1 MNKHIQI
8 RNIDPELHQKLKI
21 RAAKEGMSMS
31 DYLRIEI
38 EKLVS
43 RPTMK
48 EWLEMVKRHKPVE
61 GMSREEIVEVIRED
75 REENDAKLDRWL
87 AKKP

>member
-61 GMSREEIVEVIRED
+61 GMSRDEIVEVIREG

>member
-1 MNKHIQI
+1 MNKHVQI
-8 RNIDPELHQKLKI
+8 RNMPEETHRKLKI

-31 DYLRIEI
+31 DYLRLEI

-43 RPTMK
+43 RPTVK
-48 EWLEMVKRHKPVE
+48 EWLERVR
-61 GMSREEIVEVIRED
+61 SREPMTISVEDAVEAIRQEREQNDQKFD
-75 REENDAKLDRWL
+75 RLI

>member
-1 MNKHIQI
+1 MNKHVQI
-8 RNIDPELHQKLKI
+8 RNLPEETHRKLKI

-31 DYLRIEI
+31 DYLRLEI

-48 EWLEMVKRHKPVE
+48 EWLEMVR
-61 GMSREEIVEVIRED
+61 SREPMNLEQTAAEIIRED
-75 REENDAKLDRWL
+75 RDSR
-87 AKKP
+87 

>member
-48 EWLEMVKRHKPVE
+48 EWLEMAKRHKPVE
-61 GMSREEIVEVIRED
+61 GMSRDEIVEVIREG

>member
-8 RNIDPELHQKLKI
+8 RNIDPELHRKLKM
-21 RAAKEGMSMS
+21 RAAREGMSMS
-31 DYLRIEI
+31 DYLRLEM

-48 EWLEMVKRHKPVE
+48 EWLERIQKHPPIKTVKLD
-61 GMSREEIVEVIRED
+61 EVVNGIRED
-75 REENDAKLDRWL
+75 REENDAKFERWI

>member
-1 MNKHIQI
+1 MNKHVQI
-8 RNIDPELHQKLKI
+8 RNLPEETHRKLKM

-31 DYLRIEI
+31 DYLRLEI

-48 EWLEMVKRHKPVE
+48 EWLERVRSRVPTNLGVDDAVAAVRQ
-61 GMSREEIVEVIRED
+61 GREERDSDI
-75 REENDAKLDRWL
+75 DRWL